1 MNSPEEIIDFVI
13 SWKKPLFMSL
23 FDIITTYYF
32 AYRQVVKYQ
41 NSHDGCFFD

>member
-32 AYRQVVKYQ
+32 ADRQVVKYQ